1 MTSVKPIPD
10 GYRTVTPFILVQGA
24 DKLIDFVKK
33 AFDAKETER
42 YLMPDGTI
50 GHAEV
55 RIGDSVIMISDAQE
69 EQFKPMQSGIHLYV
83 EDCDVIYKRTLD
95 AGATSIMEPAD
106 QFYGDRSA
114 GVKDQFGNRWW
125 IATHKEDLSKEEI
138 AKRMDEAM
146 KQQQYQNRN
155 RQ

>member
-1 MTSVKPIPD
+1 
-10 GYRTVTPFILVQGA
+10 
-24 DKLIDFVKK
+24 
-33 AFDAKETER
+33 
-42 YLMPDGTI
+42 MPDGTI

-55 RIGDSVIMISDAQE
+55 RLGDSVIMVSDAQGE
-69 EQFKPMQSGIHLYV
+69 EYKPMQSGIHLYV
-83 EDCDVIYKRTLD
+83 EDCDSIYKRALE

-138 AKRMDEAM
+138 AKRMDDAM
-146 KQQQYQNRN
+146 TETPKTGPTLSY
-155 RQ
+155 

>member
-1 MTSVKPIPD
+1 MTPVKPIPD
-10 GYRTVTPFILVQGA
+10 GYHTVTPYILVQGA

-42 YLMPDGTI
+42 YSMPNGTI

-55 RIGDSVIMISDAQE
+55 RLGDSVIMVSDAQGE
-69 EQFKPMQSGIHLYV
+69 DYKPMAAGIHLYV
-83 EDCDVIYKRTLD
+83 EDCDAFYKRALD
-95 AGATSIMEPAD
+95 TGATSIMEPAD
-106 QFYGDRSA
+106 QFYNDRSA
-114 GVKDQFGNRWW
+114 GVRDQFGNRRW
-125 IATHKEDLSKEEI
+125 IATHEEDLSKEEI

-146 KQQQYQNRN
+146 KQQQHQNRN